1 MMKKV
6 KRLKAAS
13 IIAFVMAI
21 VFGISSLATF
31 SVSAYAGQSH
41 KEESES
47 HPRKTYGSAFGDAS
61 NESIMNP
68 SEPTGYDAEDEK
80 NPYGAANE
88 DPFLLFRQSEL
99 FALYGEDLSA
109 DSVKAV
115 NAAAKTAIYDTH
127 NGTNAENV
135 LGEYWN
141 AKSTIKYGDL
151 LGKDNL
157 FLSQCSYIQAVS
169 FDPTKSGR
177 NDHIAFI
184 GICKKDDSSET
195 QAWVW
200 VFDIK
205 NNRISTPFSMGNM
218 SWMQETDDASDE
230 NMTLA
235 YQAQNFISITAG
247 DFNND
252 GYDTVVAFASCDGN
266 DIKLVE
272 FSVTSGTGA
281 TVIGKEAEGATLLHP
296 AYMQS
301 GEVYETLRSKVS
313 ADGRFRLGCDLAAG
327 DVNADGIDDL
337 AVISFTQRF
346 SEYANPLAAGETII
360 EPYLAVA
367 YGENK
372 QGPVIA
378 SNKTKTTYVVSDK
391 KASGENEKIN
401 VPLSPTISIGDTN
414 LNGYK
419 DIIVSGINGGAFLLD
434 DNVLDCPALDGKKIM
449 MVSYSD
455 SGKETDSLVRGVCE
469 SVDMPPGLKTD
480 GYGHTRTYPAMG
492 TTAVAVNGPANYVY
506 VFSGGRMY
514 DLSKGTVNAVKE
526 AASPFFESE
535 LDAADFEGH
544 SGEEKDKI
552 DIAYISSAY
561 AAPLDGN
568 YSGYEQMVFIAG
580 TTWKSSGTYVDSKY
594 TTDYTIGMVGVSK
607 RNKTTQLAEKYFAT
621 SRKAFQGKTNRL
633 ASANGGKLEKGYTA
647 VICPTD
653 INDDGLMVKYEG
665 KDYLYADPQVQA
677 ILQAAPYYKELGK
690 DFGDTTLRYT
700 DSYNYSEGDSETNSF
715 SAGITAGGGTDY
727 FDVSFRAGYTGMTR
741 HFTET
746 SFRTEHS
753 TEFDATNYDSVILYR
768 TPMTVYSY
776 SVWDTEKKK
785 WIENGI
791 GSIYAGKPEYVQMS
805 VSDYNSFVDAYN
817 KEIQKRYKDKGL
829 TESPTLMEKL
839 KGNLYI
845 GNEGDP
851 YEYYHG
857 GKGQRA
863 PSNLQILSDTAFEL
877 GYNSGS
883 NASEYVTGS
892 SVTSGDEDGHGVHF
906 ELEGKAGN
914 KFFKAGVY
922 GAYEHMWGQSTS
934 KTNEE
939 STGYQ
944 GRVKNLDLGE
954 LMEEGFSEQTIRS
967 YAFTWQIAKWK
978 SNIVYKYKNIKGKD
992 IGERNVPVYGYKLS
1006 NLRSPGLTVN
1016 DLKAKYNKDD
1026 NSITLTWTDPNT
1038 IETSREKNVGF
1049 SIYVVEITGEL
1060 TKVGEVD
1067 KGVTKYLHKSL
1078 DGRLAYDFV
1087 VKPLFGEDKV
1097 EGALSNH
1104 APCYITNVI
1113 GEKGDDG
1120 KSAYELA
1127 VESGYVGTLEEWLES
1142 LRGETG
1148 EGGKSAYE
1156 IAVENGFTGS
1166 EEEWLDSLRGET
1178 GESGKSA
1185 YEIAVEKGYTGT
1197 EEMWLAS
1204 LVGASGKDG
1213 RGISDISLTSTV
1225 GNVDTYTITYTD
1237 GTTFSFL
1244 IRNGKDGKKGEKGDK
1259 GDTGEKGAK
1268 GDTGEKG
1275 DTGAT
1280 GDKGDTGA
1288 TGATGEKGDKG
1299 DTGATGAKGDKGDD
1313 GAPGVNGRDGK
1324 DAVSNYGIESVTLD
1338 ESDNLVLVL
1347 SDGKQI
1353 KAGHV
1358 NGNGELEAKSS
1369 DTARIEKA
1377 LKLAWLALI
1386 FAIIAAG
1393 LSTAALV
1400 TAAKNKKK
1408 ITGEI

>member
-1 MMKKV
+1 
-6 KRLKAAS
+6 
-13 IIAFVMAI
+13 
-21 VFGISSLATF
+21 
-31 SVSAYAGQSH
+31 
-41 KEESES
+41 
-47 HPRKTYGSAFGDAS
+47 
-61 NESIMNP
+61 
-68 SEPTGYDAEDEK
+68 
-80 NPYGAANE
+80 
-88 DPFLLFRQSEL
+88 
-99 FALYGEDLSA
+99 
-109 DSVKAV
+109 
-115 NAAAKTAIYDTH
+115 
-127 NGTNAENV
+127 
-135 LGEYWN
+135 
-141 AKSTIKYGDL
+141 
-151 LGKDNL
+151 
-157 FLSQCSYIQAVS
+157 
-169 FDPTKSGR
+169 
-177 NDHIAFI
+177 
-184 GICKKDDSSET
+184 
-195 QAWVW
+195 
-200 VFDIK
+200 
-205 NNRISTPFSMGNM
+205 
-218 SWMQETDDASDE
+218 
-230 NMTLA
+230 
-235 YQAQNFISITAG
+235 
-247 DFNND
+247 
-252 GYDTVVAFASCDGN
+252 
-266 DIKLVE
+266 
-272 FSVTSGTGA
+272 
-281 TVIGKEAEGATLLHP
+281 
-296 AYMQS
+296 
-301 GEVYETLRSKVS
+301 
-313 ADGRFRLGCDLAAG
+313 
-327 DVNADGIDDL
+327 
-337 AVISFTQRF
+337 
-346 SEYANPLAAGETII
+346 
-360 EPYLAVA
+360 
-367 YGENK
+367 
-372 QGPVIA
+372 
-378 SNKTKTTYVVSDK
+378 
-391 KASGENEKIN
+391 
-401 VPLSPTISIGDTN
+401 
-414 LNGYK
+414 
-419 DIIVSGINGGAFLLD
+419 
-434 DNVLDCPALDGKKIM
+434 
-449 MVSYSD
+449 
-455 SGKETDSLVRGVCE
+455 
-469 SVDMPPGLKTD
+469 
-480 GYGHTRTYPAMG
+480 
-492 TTAVAVNGPANYVY
+492 
-506 VFSGGRMY
+506 
-514 DLSKGTVNAVKE
+514 
-526 AASPFFESE
+526 
-535 LDAADFEGH
+535 
-544 SGEEKDKI
+544 
-552 DIAYISSAY
+552 
-561 AAPLDGN
+561 
-568 YSGYEQMVFIAG
+568 MVFIAG
-580 TTWKSSGTYVDSKY
+580 TTWKSFGTYLDSKY

-633 ASANGGKLEKGYTA
+633 ASANGGKLKKGYTA
-647 VICPTD
+647 VICPAD

-768 TPMTVYSY
+768 TPMTIYSY
-776 SVWDTEKKK
+776 SVWDTEKEK

-857 GKGQRA
+857 GKGQMA
-863 PSNLQILSDTAFEL
+863 PSNLKILSDTAFEL

-883 NASEYVTGS
+883 NASEYVMGS

-906 ELEGKAGN
+906 ELEVKAGS

-934 KTNEE
+934 KTNEK

-1026 NSITLTWTDPNT
+1026 NNITLTWTDPNT
-1038 IETSREKNVGF
+1038 IETTREKNVGF
-1049 SIYVVEITGEL
+1049 SIYVVKITGEL
-1060 TKVGEVD
+1060 TKVGEVG

-1097 EGALSNH
+1097 EGAVSNH

-1148 EGGKSAYE
+1148 EGGK
-1156 IAVENGFTGS
+1156 N
-1166 EEEWLDSLRGET
+1166 
-1178 GESGKSA
+1178 A

-1259 GDTGEKGAK
+1259 GDTGAS
-1268 GDTGEKG
+1268 
-1275 DTGAT
+1275 
-1280 GDKGDTGA
+1280 
-1288 TGATGEKGDKG
+1288 GEKGDKG
-1299 DTGATGAKGDKGDD
+1299 DTGASGEKGDKGDD

-1324 DAVSNYGIESVTLD
+1324 DSVSNYGIESVTLD
-1338 ESDNLVLVL
+1338 KSDNLVLVL

-1393 LSTAALV
+1393 LSTVALV
-1400 TAAKNKKK
+1400 TAAKNKEKSTDAG
-1408 ITGEI
+1408 ISV

>member
-1 MMKKV
+1 
-6 KRLKAAS
+6 
-13 IIAFVMAI
+13 
-21 VFGISSLATF
+21 
-31 SVSAYAGQSH
+31 
-41 KEESES
+41 
-47 HPRKTYGSAFGDAS
+47 
-61 NESIMNP
+61 
-68 SEPTGYDAEDEK
+68 
-80 NPYGAANE
+80 
-88 DPFLLFRQSEL
+88 
-99 FALYGEDLSA
+99 
-109 DSVKAV
+109 
-115 NAAAKTAIYDTH
+115 
-127 NGTNAENV
+127 
-135 LGEYWN
+135 
-141 AKSTIKYGDL
+141 
-151 LGKDNL
+151 
-157 FLSQCSYIQAVS
+157 
-169 FDPTKSGR
+169 
-177 NDHIAFI
+177 
-184 GICKKDDSSET
+184 
-195 QAWVW
+195 
-200 VFDIK
+200 
-205 NNRISTPFSMGNM
+205 
-218 SWMQETDDASDE
+218 
-230 NMTLA
+230 
-235 YQAQNFISITAG
+235 
-247 DFNND
+247 
-252 GYDTVVAFASCDGN
+252 
-266 DIKLVE
+266 
-272 FSVTSGTGA
+272 
-281 TVIGKEAEGATLLHP
+281 
-296 AYMQS
+296 
-301 GEVYETLRSKVS
+301 
-313 ADGRFRLGCDLAAG
+313 
-327 DVNADGIDDL
+327 
-337 AVISFTQRF
+337 
-346 SEYANPLAAGETII
+346 
-360 EPYLAVA
+360 
-367 YGENK
+367 
-372 QGPVIA
+372 
-378 SNKTKTTYVVSDK
+378 
-391 KASGENEKIN
+391 
-401 VPLSPTISIGDTN
+401 
-414 LNGYK
+414 
-419 DIIVSGINGGAFLLD
+419 
-434 DNVLDCPALDGKKIM
+434 
-449 MVSYSD
+449 
-455 SGKETDSLVRGVCE
+455 
-469 SVDMPPGLKTD
+469 
-480 GYGHTRTYPAMG
+480 
-492 TTAVAVNGPANYVY
+492 
-506 VFSGGRMY
+506 
-514 DLSKGTVNAVKE
+514 
-526 AASPFFESE
+526 
-535 LDAADFEGH
+535 
-544 SGEEKDKI
+544 
-552 DIAYISSAY
+552 
-561 AAPLDGN
+561 
-568 YSGYEQMVFIAG
+568 MVFIAG
-580 TTWKSSGTYVDSKY
+580 TTWKSFGTYLDSKY

-633 ASANGGKLEKGYTA
+633 ASANGGKLKKGYTA
-647 VICPTD
+647 VICPAD

-700 DSYNYSEGDSETNSF
+700 DSDNYSEGDSETNSF

-768 TPMTVYSY
+768 TPMTIYSY
-776 SVWDTEKKK
+776 SVWDTEKEK

-857 GKGQRA
+857 GKGQMA
-863 PSNLQILSDTAFEL
+863 PSNLKILSDTAFEL

-906 ELEGKAGN
+906 ELEGKAGS

-934 KTNEE
+934 KTNEK

-1026 NSITLTWTDPNT
+1026 NNITLTWTDPNT
-1038 IETSREKNVGF
+1038 IETTREKNVGF

-1060 TKVGEVD
+1060 TKVGEVG

-1097 EGALSNH
+1097 EGAVSNH

-1148 EGGKSAYE
+1148 EGGK
-1156 IAVENGFTGS
+1156 N
-1166 EEEWLDSLRGET
+1166 
-1178 GESGKSA
+1178 A

-1259 GDTGEKGAK
+1259 GDTGAS
-1268 GDTGEKG
+1268 
-1275 DTGAT
+1275 
-1280 GDKGDTGA
+1280 
-1288 TGATGEKGDKG
+1288 GEKGDKG
-1299 DTGATGAKGDKGDD
+1299 DTGASGEKGDKGDD

-1324 DAVSNYGIESVTLD
+1324 DSVSNYGIESVTLD
-1338 ESDNLVLVL
+1338 KSDNLVLVL

-1393 LSTAALV
+1393 LSTVALV
-1400 TAAKNKKK
+1400 TAAKNKEKSTDAG
-1408 ITGEI
+1408 ISV

>member
-1 MMKKV
+1 
-6 KRLKAAS
+6 
-13 IIAFVMAI
+13 
-21 VFGISSLATF
+21 
-31 SVSAYAGQSH
+31 
-41 KEESES
+41 
-47 HPRKTYGSAFGDAS
+47 
-61 NESIMNP
+61 
-68 SEPTGYDAEDEK
+68 
-80 NPYGAANE
+80 
-88 DPFLLFRQSEL
+88 
-99 FALYGEDLSA
+99 
-109 DSVKAV
+109 
-115 NAAAKTAIYDTH
+115 
-127 NGTNAENV
+127 
-135 LGEYWN
+135 
-141 AKSTIKYGDL
+141 
-151 LGKDNL
+151 
-157 FLSQCSYIQAVS
+157 
-169 FDPTKSGR
+169 
-177 NDHIAFI
+177 
-184 GICKKDDSSET
+184 
-195 QAWVW
+195 
-200 VFDIK
+200 
-205 NNRISTPFSMGNM
+205 
-218 SWMQETDDASDE
+218 
-230 NMTLA
+230 
-235 YQAQNFISITAG
+235 
-247 DFNND
+247 
-252 GYDTVVAFASCDGN
+252 
-266 DIKLVE
+266 
-272 FSVTSGTGA
+272 
-281 TVIGKEAEGATLLHP
+281 
-296 AYMQS
+296 
-301 GEVYETLRSKVS
+301 
-313 ADGRFRLGCDLAAG
+313 
-327 DVNADGIDDL
+327 
-337 AVISFTQRF
+337 
-346 SEYANPLAAGETII
+346 
-360 EPYLAVA
+360 
-367 YGENK
+367 
-372 QGPVIA
+372 
-378 SNKTKTTYVVSDK
+378 
-391 KASGENEKIN
+391 
-401 VPLSPTISIGDTN
+401 
-414 LNGYK
+414 
-419 DIIVSGINGGAFLLD
+419 
-434 DNVLDCPALDGKKIM
+434 
-449 MVSYSD
+449 
-455 SGKETDSLVRGVCE
+455 
-469 SVDMPPGLKTD
+469 
-480 GYGHTRTYPAMG
+480 
-492 TTAVAVNGPANYVY
+492 
-506 VFSGGRMY
+506 
-514 DLSKGTVNAVKE
+514 
-526 AASPFFESE
+526 
-535 LDAADFEGH
+535 
-544 SGEEKDKI
+544 
-552 DIAYISSAY
+552 
-561 AAPLDGN
+561 
-568 YSGYEQMVFIAG
+568 MVFIAG
-580 TTWKSSGTYVDSKY
+580 TTWKSFGTYLDSKY

-633 ASANGGKLEKGYTA
+633 ASANGGKLKKGYTA
-647 VICPTD
+647 VICPAD

-768 TPMTVYSY
+768 TPMTIYSY
-776 SVWDTEKKK
+776 SVWDTEKEK

-857 GKGQRA
+857 GKGQMA
-863 PSNLQILSDTAFEL
+863 PSNLKILSDTAFEL

-883 NASEYVTGS
+883 NASEYVMGS

-906 ELEGKAGN
+906 ELEVKAGS

-934 KTNEE
+934 KTNEK

-1026 NSITLTWTDPNT
+1026 NNITLTWTDPNT
-1038 IETSREKNVGF
+1038 IETTREKNVGF

-1060 TKVGEVD
+1060 TKVGEVG

-1097 EGALSNH
+1097 EGAVSNH

-1148 EGGKSAYE
+1148 EGGK
-1156 IAVENGFTGS
+1156 N
-1166 EEEWLDSLRGET
+1166 
-1178 GESGKSA
+1178 A

-1259 GDTGEKGAK
+1259 GDTGAS
-1268 GDTGEKG
+1268 
-1275 DTGAT
+1275 
-1280 GDKGDTGA
+1280 
-1288 TGATGEKGDKG
+1288 GEKGDKG
-1299 DTGATGAKGDKGDD
+1299 DTGASGEKGDKGDD

-1324 DAVSNYGIESVTLD
+1324 DSVSNYGIESVTLD
-1338 ESDNLVLVL
+1338 KSDNLVLVL

-1393 LSTAALV
+1393 LSTVALV
-1400 TAAKNKKK
+1400 TAAKNKEKSTDAG
-1408 ITGEI
+1408 ISV

>member
-1 MMKKV
+1 
-6 KRLKAAS
+6 
-13 IIAFVMAI
+13 
-21 VFGISSLATF
+21 
-31 SVSAYAGQSH
+31 
-41 KEESES
+41 
-47 HPRKTYGSAFGDAS
+47 
-61 NESIMNP
+61 
-68 SEPTGYDAEDEK
+68 
-80 NPYGAANE
+80 
-88 DPFLLFRQSEL
+88 
-99 FALYGEDLSA
+99 
-109 DSVKAV
+109 
-115 NAAAKTAIYDTH
+115 
-127 NGTNAENV
+127 
-135 LGEYWN
+135 
-141 AKSTIKYGDL
+141 
-151 LGKDNL
+151 
-157 FLSQCSYIQAVS
+157 
-169 FDPTKSGR
+169 
-177 NDHIAFI
+177 
-184 GICKKDDSSET
+184 
-195 QAWVW
+195 
-200 VFDIK
+200 
-205 NNRISTPFSMGNM
+205 
-218 SWMQETDDASDE
+218 
-230 NMTLA
+230 
-235 YQAQNFISITAG
+235 
-247 DFNND
+247 
-252 GYDTVVAFASCDGN
+252 
-266 DIKLVE
+266 
-272 FSVTSGTGA
+272 
-281 TVIGKEAEGATLLHP
+281 
-296 AYMQS
+296 
-301 GEVYETLRSKVS
+301 
-313 ADGRFRLGCDLAAG
+313 
-327 DVNADGIDDL
+327 
-337 AVISFTQRF
+337 
-346 SEYANPLAAGETII
+346 
-360 EPYLAVA
+360 
-367 YGENK
+367 
-372 QGPVIA
+372 
-378 SNKTKTTYVVSDK
+378 
-391 KASGENEKIN
+391 
-401 VPLSPTISIGDTN
+401 
-414 LNGYK
+414 
-419 DIIVSGINGGAFLLD
+419 
-434 DNVLDCPALDGKKIM
+434 
-449 MVSYSD
+449 
-455 SGKETDSLVRGVCE
+455 
-469 SVDMPPGLKTD
+469 
-480 GYGHTRTYPAMG
+480 
-492 TTAVAVNGPANYVY
+492 
-506 VFSGGRMY
+506 
-514 DLSKGTVNAVKE
+514 
-526 AASPFFESE
+526 
-535 LDAADFEGH
+535 
-544 SGEEKDKI
+544 
-552 DIAYISSAY
+552 
-561 AAPLDGN
+561 
-568 YSGYEQMVFIAG
+568 MVFIAG
-580 TTWKSSGTYVDSKY
+580 TTWKSFGTYLDSKY

-633 ASANGGKLEKGYTA
+633 ASANGGKLKKGYTA
-647 VICPTD
+647 VICPAD

-768 TPMTVYSY
+768 TPMTIYSY
-776 SVWDTEKKK
+776 SVWDTEKEK

-857 GKGQRA
+857 GKGQMA
-863 PSNLQILSDTAFEL
+863 PSNLKILSDTAFEL

-883 NASEYVTGS
+883 NASEYVMGS

-906 ELEGKAGN
+906 ELEVKAGS

-934 KTNEE
+934 KTNEK

-1026 NSITLTWTDPNT
+1026 NNITLTWTDPNT
-1038 IETSREKNVGF
+1038 IETTREKNVGF

-1060 TKVGEVD
+1060 TKVGEVG

-1097 EGALSNH
+1097 EGAVSNH

-1148 EGGKSAYE
+1148 EGGK
-1156 IAVENGFTGS
+1156 N
-1166 EEEWLDSLRGET
+1166 
-1178 GESGKSA
+1178 A

-1259 GDTGEKGAK
+1259 GDTGAS
-1268 GDTGEKG
+1268 GE
-1275 DTGAT
+1275 
-1280 GDKGDTGA
+1280 
-1288 TGATGEKGDKG
+1288 
-1299 DTGATGAKGDKGDD
+1299 KGDKGDD

-1324 DAVSNYGIESVTLD
+1324 DSVSNYGIESVTLD
-1338 ESDNLVLVL
+1338 KSDNLVLVL

-1393 LSTAALV
+1393 LSTVALV
-1400 TAAKNKKK
+1400 TAAKNKEKSTDAG
-1408 ITGEI
+1408 ISV

>member
-1 MMKKV
+1 
-6 KRLKAAS
+6 
-13 IIAFVMAI
+13 
-21 VFGISSLATF
+21 
-31 SVSAYAGQSH
+31 
-41 KEESES
+41 
-47 HPRKTYGSAFGDAS
+47 
-61 NESIMNP
+61 
-68 SEPTGYDAEDEK
+68 
-80 NPYGAANE
+80 
-88 DPFLLFRQSEL
+88 
-99 FALYGEDLSA
+99 
-109 DSVKAV
+109 
-115 NAAAKTAIYDTH
+115 
-127 NGTNAENV
+127 
-135 LGEYWN
+135 
-141 AKSTIKYGDL
+141 
-151 LGKDNL
+151 
-157 FLSQCSYIQAVS
+157 
-169 FDPTKSGR
+169 
-177 NDHIAFI
+177 
-184 GICKKDDSSET
+184 
-195 QAWVW
+195 
-200 VFDIK
+200 
-205 NNRISTPFSMGNM
+205 
-218 SWMQETDDASDE
+218 
-230 NMTLA
+230 
-235 YQAQNFISITAG
+235 
-247 DFNND
+247 
-252 GYDTVVAFASCDGN
+252 
-266 DIKLVE
+266 
-272 FSVTSGTGA
+272 
-281 TVIGKEAEGATLLHP
+281 
-296 AYMQS
+296 
-301 GEVYETLRSKVS
+301 
-313 ADGRFRLGCDLAAG
+313 
-327 DVNADGIDDL
+327 
-337 AVISFTQRF
+337 
-346 SEYANPLAAGETII
+346 
-360 EPYLAVA
+360 
-367 YGENK
+367 
-372 QGPVIA
+372 
-378 SNKTKTTYVVSDK
+378 
-391 KASGENEKIN
+391 
-401 VPLSPTISIGDTN
+401 
-414 LNGYK
+414 
-419 DIIVSGINGGAFLLD
+419 
-434 DNVLDCPALDGKKIM
+434 
-449 MVSYSD
+449 
-455 SGKETDSLVRGVCE
+455 
-469 SVDMPPGLKTD
+469 
-480 GYGHTRTYPAMG
+480 
-492 TTAVAVNGPANYVY
+492 
-506 VFSGGRMY
+506 
-514 DLSKGTVNAVKE
+514 
-526 AASPFFESE
+526 
-535 LDAADFEGH
+535 
-544 SGEEKDKI
+544 
-552 DIAYISSAY
+552 
-561 AAPLDGN
+561 
-568 YSGYEQMVFIAG
+568 MVFIAG
-580 TTWKSSGTYVDSKY
+580 TTWKSFGTYLDSKY

-633 ASANGGKLEKGYTA
+633 ASANGGKLKKGYTA
-647 VICPTD
+647 VICPAD

-690 DFGDTTLRYT
+690 DFGDTTLRYP
-700 DSYNYSEGDSETNSF
+700 DIYNYSEGDSETNSF

-768 TPMTVYSY
+768 TPMTIYSY
-776 SVWDTEKKK
+776 SVWDTEKEK

-857 GKGQRA
+857 GKGQMA
-863 PSNLQILSDTAFEL
+863 PSNLKILSDTAFEL

-906 ELEGKAGN
+906 ELEGKAGS

-934 KTNEE
+934 KTNEK

-1026 NSITLTWTDPNT
+1026 NNITLTWTDPNT
-1038 IETSREKNVGF
+1038 IETTREKNVGF
-1049 SIYVVEITGEL
+1049 SIYVVKITGEL
-1060 TKVGEVD
+1060 TKVGEVG

-1097 EGALSNH
+1097 EGAVSNH

-1148 EGGKSAYE
+1148 EGGK
-1156 IAVENGFTGS
+1156 N
-1166 EEEWLDSLRGET
+1166 
-1178 GESGKSA
+1178 A

-1259 GDTGEKGAK
+1259 GDTGAS
-1268 GDTGEKG
+1268 
-1275 DTGAT
+1275 
-1280 GDKGDTGA
+1280 
-1288 TGATGEKGDKG
+1288 GEKGDKG
-1299 DTGATGAKGDKGDD
+1299 DTGASGEKGDKGDD

-1324 DAVSNYGIESVTLD
+1324 DSVSNYGIESVTLD
-1338 ESDNLVLVL
+1338 KSDNLVLVL

-1393 LSTAALV
+1393 LSTVALV
-1400 TAAKNKKK
+1400 TAAKNKEKSTDAG
-1408 ITGEI
+1408 ISV

>member
-1 MMKKV
+1 
-6 KRLKAAS
+6 
-13 IIAFVMAI
+13 
-21 VFGISSLATF
+21 
-31 SVSAYAGQSH
+31 
-41 KEESES
+41 
-47 HPRKTYGSAFGDAS
+47 
-61 NESIMNP
+61 
-68 SEPTGYDAEDEK
+68 
-80 NPYGAANE
+80 
-88 DPFLLFRQSEL
+88 
-99 FALYGEDLSA
+99 
-109 DSVKAV
+109 
-115 NAAAKTAIYDTH
+115 
-127 NGTNAENV
+127 
-135 LGEYWN
+135 
-141 AKSTIKYGDL
+141 
-151 LGKDNL
+151 
-157 FLSQCSYIQAVS
+157 
-169 FDPTKSGR
+169 
-177 NDHIAFI
+177 
-184 GICKKDDSSET
+184 
-195 QAWVW
+195 
-200 VFDIK
+200 
-205 NNRISTPFSMGNM
+205 
-218 SWMQETDDASDE
+218 
-230 NMTLA
+230 
-235 YQAQNFISITAG
+235 
-247 DFNND
+247 
-252 GYDTVVAFASCDGN
+252 
-266 DIKLVE
+266 
-272 FSVTSGTGA
+272 
-281 TVIGKEAEGATLLHP
+281 
-296 AYMQS
+296 
-301 GEVYETLRSKVS
+301 
-313 ADGRFRLGCDLAAG
+313 
-327 DVNADGIDDL
+327 
-337 AVISFTQRF
+337 
-346 SEYANPLAAGETII
+346 
-360 EPYLAVA
+360 
-367 YGENK
+367 
-372 QGPVIA
+372 
-378 SNKTKTTYVVSDK
+378 
-391 KASGENEKIN
+391 
-401 VPLSPTISIGDTN
+401 
-414 LNGYK
+414 
-419 DIIVSGINGGAFLLD
+419 
-434 DNVLDCPALDGKKIM
+434 
-449 MVSYSD
+449 
-455 SGKETDSLVRGVCE
+455 
-469 SVDMPPGLKTD
+469 
-480 GYGHTRTYPAMG
+480 
-492 TTAVAVNGPANYVY
+492 
-506 VFSGGRMY
+506 
-514 DLSKGTVNAVKE
+514 
-526 AASPFFESE
+526 
-535 LDAADFEGH
+535 
-544 SGEEKDKI
+544 
-552 DIAYISSAY
+552 
-561 AAPLDGN
+561 
-568 YSGYEQMVFIAG
+568 MVFIAG
-580 TTWKSSGTYVDSKY
+580 TTWKSFGTYLDSKY

-633 ASANGGKLEKGYTA
+633 ASANGGKLKKGYTA
-647 VICPTD
+647 VICPAD

-690 DFGDTTLRYT
+690 DFGDTTLRYP
-700 DSYNYSEGDSETNSF
+700 DIYNYSEGDSETNSF

-768 TPMTVYSY
+768 TPMTIYSY
-776 SVWDTEKKK
+776 SVWDTEKEK

-857 GKGQRA
+857 GKGQMA
-863 PSNLQILSDTAFEL
+863 PSNLKILSDTAFEL

-906 ELEGKAGN
+906 ELEVKAGS

-934 KTNEE
+934 KTNEK

-1026 NSITLTWTDPNT
+1026 NNITLTWTDPNT
-1038 IETSREKNVGF
+1038 IETTREKNVGF

-1060 TKVGEVD
+1060 TKVGEVG

-1097 EGALSNH
+1097 EGAVSNH

-1148 EGGKSAYE
+1148 EGGK
-1156 IAVENGFTGS
+1156 N
-1166 EEEWLDSLRGET
+1166 
-1178 GESGKSA
+1178 A

-1259 GDTGEKGAK
+1259 GDTGAS
-1268 GDTGEKG
+1268 GE
-1275 DTGAT
+1275 
-1280 GDKGDTGA
+1280 
-1288 TGATGEKGDKG
+1288 
-1299 DTGATGAKGDKGDD
+1299 KGDKGDD

-1324 DAVSNYGIESVTLD
+1324 DSVSNYGIESVTLD
-1338 ESDNLVLVL
+1338 KSDNLVLVL

-1393 LSTAALV
+1393 LSTVALV
-1400 TAAKNKKK
+1400 TAAKNKEKSTDAG
-1408 ITGEI
+1408 ISV

>member
-1 MMKKV
+1 
-6 KRLKAAS
+6 
-13 IIAFVMAI
+13 
-21 VFGISSLATF
+21 
-31 SVSAYAGQSH
+31 
-41 KEESES
+41 
-47 HPRKTYGSAFGDAS
+47 
-61 NESIMNP
+61 
-68 SEPTGYDAEDEK
+68 
-80 NPYGAANE
+80 
-88 DPFLLFRQSEL
+88 
-99 FALYGEDLSA
+99 
-109 DSVKAV
+109 
-115 NAAAKTAIYDTH
+115 
-127 NGTNAENV
+127 
-135 LGEYWN
+135 
-141 AKSTIKYGDL
+141 
-151 LGKDNL
+151 
-157 FLSQCSYIQAVS
+157 
-169 FDPTKSGR
+169 
-177 NDHIAFI
+177 
-184 GICKKDDSSET
+184 
-195 QAWVW
+195 
-200 VFDIK
+200 
-205 NNRISTPFSMGNM
+205 
-218 SWMQETDDASDE
+218 
-230 NMTLA
+230 
-235 YQAQNFISITAG
+235 
-247 DFNND
+247 
-252 GYDTVVAFASCDGN
+252 
-266 DIKLVE
+266 
-272 FSVTSGTGA
+272 
-281 TVIGKEAEGATLLHP
+281 
-296 AYMQS
+296 
-301 GEVYETLRSKVS
+301 
-313 ADGRFRLGCDLAAG
+313 
-327 DVNADGIDDL
+327 
-337 AVISFTQRF
+337 
-346 SEYANPLAAGETII
+346 
-360 EPYLAVA
+360 
-367 YGENK
+367 
-372 QGPVIA
+372 
-378 SNKTKTTYVVSDK
+378 
-391 KASGENEKIN
+391 
-401 VPLSPTISIGDTN
+401 
-414 LNGYK
+414 
-419 DIIVSGINGGAFLLD
+419 
-434 DNVLDCPALDGKKIM
+434 
-449 MVSYSD
+449 
-455 SGKETDSLVRGVCE
+455 
-469 SVDMPPGLKTD
+469 
-480 GYGHTRTYPAMG
+480 
-492 TTAVAVNGPANYVY
+492 
-506 VFSGGRMY
+506 
-514 DLSKGTVNAVKE
+514 
-526 AASPFFESE
+526 
-535 LDAADFEGH
+535 
-544 SGEEKDKI
+544 
-552 DIAYISSAY
+552 
-561 AAPLDGN
+561 
-568 YSGYEQMVFIAG
+568 MVFIAG
-580 TTWKSSGTYVDSKY
+580 TTWKSFGTYLDSKY

-633 ASANGGKLEKGYTA
+633 ASANGGKLKKGYTA
-647 VICPTD
+647 VICPAD

-768 TPMTVYSY
+768 TPMTIYSY
-776 SVWDTEKKK
+776 SVWDTEKEK

-857 GKGQRA
+857 GKGQMA
-863 PSNLQILSDTAFEL
+863 PSNLKILSDTAFEL

-906 ELEGKAGN
+906 ELEVKAGS

-934 KTNEE
+934 KTNEK

-1026 NSITLTWTDPNT
+1026 NNITLTWTDPNT
-1038 IETSREKNVGF
+1038 IETTREKNVGF

-1060 TKVGEVD
+1060 TKVGEVG

-1097 EGALSNH
+1097 EGAVSNH

-1148 EGGKSAYE
+1148 EGGK
-1156 IAVENGFTGS
+1156 N
-1166 EEEWLDSLRGET
+1166 
-1178 GESGKSA
+1178 A

-1259 GDTGEKGAK
+1259 GDTGAS
-1268 GDTGEKG
+1268 GE
-1275 DTGAT
+1275 
-1280 GDKGDTGA
+1280 
-1288 TGATGEKGDKG
+1288 
-1299 DTGATGAKGDKGDD
+1299 KGDKGDD

-1324 DAVSNYGIESVTLD
+1324 DSVSNYGIESVTLD
-1338 ESDNLVLVL
+1338 KSDNLVLVL

-1393 LSTAALV
+1393 LSTVALV
-1400 TAAKNKKK
+1400 TAAKNKEKSTDAG
-1408 ITGEI
+1408 ISV